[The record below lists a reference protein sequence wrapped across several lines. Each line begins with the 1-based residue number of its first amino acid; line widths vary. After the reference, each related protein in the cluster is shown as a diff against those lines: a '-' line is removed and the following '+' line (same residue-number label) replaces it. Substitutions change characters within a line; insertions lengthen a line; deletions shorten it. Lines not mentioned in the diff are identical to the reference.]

1 MGYYAEEYTCGSCKY
16 YEYAGKNT
24 QGYCNWYKAY
34 YFEDDSCNHYDKRD
48 GGYSSGSGCFITSAC
63 CEHKGLADD
72 CVLMQKLRGF
82 RDTYIKSL
90 PDGEDVIK
98 EYYDV
103 APGIVSA
110 INAREDKDA
119 VYEDIYSTL
128 LKAEK
133 MIDRKENEEAYT
145 LYRDMVVSLKKT
157 YTPDAG

>member
-1 MGYYAEEYTCGSCKY
+1 
-16 YEYAGKNT
+16 
-24 QGYCNWYKAY
+24 
-34 YFEDDSCNHYDKRD
+34 
-48 GGYSSGSGCFITSAC
+48 
-63 CEHKGLADD
+63 
-72 CVLMQKLRGF
+72 MQKLRGF